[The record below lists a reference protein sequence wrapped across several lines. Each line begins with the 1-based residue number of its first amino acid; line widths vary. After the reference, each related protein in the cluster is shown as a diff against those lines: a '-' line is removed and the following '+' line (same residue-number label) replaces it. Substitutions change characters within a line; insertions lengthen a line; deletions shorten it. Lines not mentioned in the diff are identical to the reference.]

1 MRVKRLEVVVVAA
14 IVVWEFEATVVVPMA
29 SQSELVVSLTIVPS
43 SVNPETLEAE
53 IAPQIMFPEESVVRA
68 LEEEQVWTVE
78 ILRPP
83 ARTSSPRK
91 VLVAVLV
98 CKIFPPVI
106 VSPEAEES
114 PPAVSTLI
122 PPAKVEVAVPEALI
136 VEPVCNSPETES
148 LPPIVEEA
156 WVKSPD
162 TNWERFCTEREE
174 EAEIGP
180 AA

>member
-1 MRVKRLEVVVVAA
+1 MAA

-91 VLVAVLV
+91 VLVAFALV
-98 CKIFPPVI
+98 CKIYPPVI

-114 PPAVSTLI
+114 PPIVSMLI

-162 TNWERFCTEREE
+162 TNWERLATEREE
-174 EAEIGP
+174 EAEIAPP
-180 AA
+180 A